1 MKNLF
6 KFSII
11 LITVSTLFSSCGSDF
26 SIMKRHYTSG
36 YYVDYTKSN
45 KDVAPK
51 ENQNTD
57 QPAGVAKI
65 NTIPSSL
72 QQNNSPVISMEPKT
86 EKAPSKL
93 PGMKKNLLK
102 INFPAL
108 TKPAHVNTLPVLES
122 PSAESNK
129 AVYESPSTS
138 NTISDRDEHAALSL
152 LWLVIVI
159 ILILWLI
166 GLIAGG
172 FGLGGLINLLL
183 VIALILLV
191 LWLLRII

>member
-6 KFSII
+6 KFSIV
-11 LITVSTLFSSCGSDF
+11 LIAASTLFSSCGSDF

-45 KDVAPK
+45 KEVAPK
-51 ENQNTD
+51 GDKNIEPVTIAQINSV
-57 QPAGVAKI
+57 PAA
-65 NTIPSSL
+65 S
-72 QQNNSPVISMEPKT
+72 QQNNAPVISSEAKT

-93 PGMKKNLLK
+93 PGIKNILPS
-102 INFPAL
+102 INFPSI
-108 TKPAHVNTLPVLES
+108 TKQAHVNTLPVLEN

-138 NTISDRDEHAALSL
+138 NNVSDRDEHAALSL